1 MTMIIPFRGITYNPA
16 GSPLAK
22 VIAPPLEA
30 LSADSLSEIREQHPQ
45 NITRMLYPEGDSSGA
60 ESARIFRAW
69 TATGVMTREKNPVVY
84 VVEQVCK
91 TAEEEQCRRR
101 GFIAL
106 WKFDE
111 QPTPMNP
118 QHIQRLNW
126 IVDSGL
132 WPAPLCAL
140 YNDPTRRIDRYLSF
154 ALRSVPALDVTIGGV
169 RTSVWKLSDGGAI
182 AGIVR
187 ELKEKPVG
195 VVGDGSDISLA
206 CALRSRYPLQAA
218 TGLYGFVPTL
228 FINAGEPGLIS
239 VPMHRLYSVHHEF
252 SAETVRNR
260 IDQTFTLTA
269 FEHKNECTMRLAGYG
284 AQAVAIGFSG
294 EQKYYLAVL
303 KEPAPV
309 GEPDAVVPVRYAQAI
324 FDEIIHSVWGDV
336 SGDQR
341 MYDVQYT
348 SDQEKVMTALDS
360 GQIQVACFVNPAPV
374 DSVLSTI
381 LSGLP
386 IPGGVVEIYPHLPL
400 GIVLHTFQ
408 E

>member
-1 MTMIIPFRGITYNPA
+1 MIIPFRGITYNPA
-16 GSPLAK
+16 GIPLAK
-22 VIAPPLEA
+22 VIAPQLEA
-30 LSADSLSEIREQHPQ
+30 LSPDRLSEIREQHPQ
-45 NITRMLYPEGDSSGA
+45 NIIRMLYPEGDSSGA

-69 TATGVMTREKNPVVY
+69 IAAGVVARDKNPVVY
-84 VVEQVCK
+84 VIEQVCK
-91 TAEEEQCRRR
+91 TAEEEQYRRR

-111 QPTPMNP
+111 QPAPMNP
-118 QHIQRLNW
+118 RQIQRLNW

-140 YNDPTRRIDRYLSF
+140 YNDPTRRIDRYLSY
-154 ALRSVPALDVTIGGV
+154 ALRSVPALDVTIGDV
-169 RTSVWKLSDGGAI
+169 RTSVWKLSEGGAI

-187 ELKEKPVG
+187 ELKEKHVG

-206 CALRSRYPLQAA
+206 CALRSMYPLQPAP
-218 TGLYGFVPTL
+218 GLYNFVPTL

-239 VPMHRLYSVHHEF
+239 VSMHRLCSVPHEF

-260 IDQTFTLTA
+260 MEQTFTLTG
-269 FEHKNECTMRLAGYG
+269 FEDKNECIMQLEGYG

-303 KEPAPV
+303 KEPASD
-309 GEPDAVVPVRYAQAI
+309 GESDAVVPVRYAQAI
-324 FDEIIHSVWGDV
+324 FDEIIQSVWDDG

-341 MYDVQYT
+341 MYDVQY
-348 SDQEKVMTALDS
+348 SGDQEKVRTALDS
-360 GQIQVACFVNPAPV
+360 GKIQIACFVNPASV
-374 DSVLSTI
+374 DSILSTI
-381 LSGLP
+381 SSGLP
-386 IPGGVVEIYPHLPL
+386 VPGGVVDIYPRLPL